1 MPLLLTGQ
9 LLAGWAHYE
18 GRFTNPDLHM
28 VAKHAQYPAWRGHE
42 SVDGKTVLLHC
53 EQGYG
58 DTLQFCRYASAVA
71 VRGARVVLEVQAPLL
86 GLVESLPGVAQLV
99 PEGADPVALGERIDF
114 QCPLLSLPLAF
125 HTDLDTIPAQVPYLR
140 ANASKVRA
148 WQARLGPA
156 QRPRVGLAW
165 SGSTGHKEDRKRSI
179 VLAQLLAHLPQGLD
193 YVSLQKEVRPADL
206 AALQASA
213 NIQHFADELHAF
225 DDTAALLECLD
236 WVVSVDTSVA
246 HLAGALGKPVWVL
259 LPFVP
264 DWRWLLNRDTSPWY
278 PQAVLYRQSA
288 LDDWDTVLAR
298 LGGDLRL
305 RVSSAGS

>member
-1 MPLLLTGQ
+1 
-9 LLAGWAHYE
+9 
-18 GRFTNPDLHM
+18 
-28 VAKHAQYPAWRGHE
+28 V
-42 SVDGKTVLLHC
+42 
-53 EQGYG
+53 
-58 DTLQFCRYASAVA
+58 
-71 VRGARVVLEVQAPLL
+71 
-86 GLVESLPGVAQLV
+86 
-99 PEGADPVALGERIDF
+99 
-114 QCPLLSLPLAF
+114 
-125 HTDLDTIPAQVPYLR
+125 
-140 ANASKVRA
+140 
-148 WQARLGPA
+148 
-156 QRPRVGLAW
+156 
-165 SGSTGHKEDRKRSI
+165 
-179 VLAQLLAHLPQGLD
+179 
-193 YVSLQKEVRPADL
+193 VRPADL

-213 NIQHFADELHAF
+213 NIQHFAAELHAF

-305 RVSSAGS
+305 RVPSAGS